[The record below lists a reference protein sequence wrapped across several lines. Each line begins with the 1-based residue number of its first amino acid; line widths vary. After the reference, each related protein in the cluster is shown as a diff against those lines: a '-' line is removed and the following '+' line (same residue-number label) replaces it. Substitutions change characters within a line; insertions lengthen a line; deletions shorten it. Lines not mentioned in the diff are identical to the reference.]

1 MTDRAMKSGAV
12 RASWAATGRSWP
24 DETTLR
30 ARIRTQ
36 VRYVLRA
43 MLATLQHNFL
53 QLAGQTAL
61 ARPHPLKVD
70 REVHLDLPAFGR
82 SRNSAVIG
90 AGEAAV
96 GIAPADEVVWVVDI
110 HSELPVEPFFD
121 RERLAQRERLGL
133 LRESA
138 HPVQSRSCVA
148 KFIERRGHESAGRG
162 EIARDSR
169 VEIARIGGAENG
181 HTGYV
186 VGGLATVSQ
195 SRQIGPAA
203 KPIRASGGI
212 AGISRQVPAA
222 HNRAHHGIHRSE
234 EFSLGPERQI
244 IAGVDHE
251 SMRRGISTICDGL
264 VRRVLVAAGSGHV
277 LHPGPESEH

>member
-24 DETTLR
+24 GETTLR

-96 GIAPADEVVWVVDI
+96 GIAPADEVEWVVD
-110 HSELPVEPFFD
+110 V
-121 RERLAQRERLGL
+121 
-133 LRESA
+133 
-138 HPVQSRSCVA
+138 
-148 KFIERRGHESAGRG
+148 
-162 EIARDSR
+162 
-169 VEIARIGGAENG
+169 
-181 HTGYV
+181 
-186 VGGLATVSQ
+186 
-195 SRQIGPAA
+195 
-203 KPIRASGGI
+203 
-212 AGISRQVPAA
+212 
-222 HNRAHHGIHRSE
+222 HRSE
-234 EFSLGPERQI
+234 E
-244 IAGVDHE
+244 
-251 SMRRGISTICDGL
+251 
-264 VRRVLVAAGSGHV
+264 RRVGKEGRSRWS
-277 LHPGPESEH
+277 P